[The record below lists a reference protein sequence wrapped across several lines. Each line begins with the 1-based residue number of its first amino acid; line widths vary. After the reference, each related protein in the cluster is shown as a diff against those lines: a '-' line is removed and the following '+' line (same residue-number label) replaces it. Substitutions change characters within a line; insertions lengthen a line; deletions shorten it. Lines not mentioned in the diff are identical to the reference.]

1 MTLLLIILL
10 LTATLILIKKYG
22 YSNLFSIINQNQIT
36 FIALLVWI
44 VFGFF
49 TQLDYNQD
57 WGCIGGSGYI
67 FSSSNLFYSG
77 IALAL
82 VNIGFFAQNKYLKVT
97 ILAMELLFW
106 LYKLFLIKGGYAVGI
121 VGVPSSNVVLFD
133 MIALTLR
140 ILLIKQLLKLP
151 INALFVSIVSFIIMA
166 IKIKFFC

>member
-67 FSSSNLFYSG
+67 FSNSNMFYSG

-82 VNIGFFAQNKYLKVT
+82 VNTGFFAQHKHFKIIV
-97 ILAMELLFW
+97 LAVELLFW
-106 LYKLFLIKGGYAVGI
+106 LHKLFLVKGGYVVGFG
-121 VGVPSSNVVLFD
+121 GVPSSDVVLFD
-133 MIALTLR
+133 MMALFLR
-140 ILLIKQLLKLP
+140 ILLIKQLFKLP